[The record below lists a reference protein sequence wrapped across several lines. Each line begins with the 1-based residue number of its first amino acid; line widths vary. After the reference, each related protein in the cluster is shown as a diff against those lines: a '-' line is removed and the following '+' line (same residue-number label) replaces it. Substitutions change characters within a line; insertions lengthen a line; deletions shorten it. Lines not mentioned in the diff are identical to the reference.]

1 MRLRIGVLA
10 AGAALLFAGLGGGA
24 TPRPVVLGVSWQ
36 GTGLLSRV
44 DARTLV
50 PVGRKIDI
58 GKPPTGLLARSPDG
72 RTIALGHGSIL
83 ELRFVDV
90 RAMRATG
97 RLRLP
102 GLGSILSGIWPSPRR
117 LVALQGGTDAAV
129 LVVDPQARRLLE
141 RTPLDGEVTG
151 AVGRGRLLLALLA
164 PRGAIGQAR
173 LAVIGSDGRVRT
185 IALPGVVAGFA
196 TPAGP
201 DDVVRH
207 ASPGFAAD
215 PSGRRA
221 VVVTPDALLTVDLE
235 TLAVTKLR
243 SLERRPARLAKRI
256 EGWGRRVLW
265 LRGDRIVVTGSNVSS
280 TESRGTR
287 TTTGATLV
295 QLESQTR
302 RALDP
307 SATGVEL
314 SGTTLL
320 AYGGSALR
328 GYRLDGSLRFELL
341 RGRDTGY
348 VQTAG
353 RWAYVGSAN
362 STRFTVVDVRAGR
375 VVGTARTP
383 DPTIVLGSG

>member
-10 AGAALLFAGLGGGA
+10 AGAALLFAGLGAGA
-24 TPRPVVLGVSWQ
+24 TPRPIVLGVSWQ
-36 GTGLLSRV
+36 GTGLLSRF

-72 RTIALGHGSIL
+72 RTVALGHGTIL

-117 LVALQGGTDAAV
+117 LVALQGGTNAAV

-141 RTPLDGEVTG
+141 RTPLEGEMTG

-164 PRGAIGQAR
+164 PRGALGQAR
-173 LAVIGSDGRVRT
+173 LAVVGTDGRVRT
-185 IALPGVVAGFA
+185 VALPGVVAGFA
-196 TPAGP
+196 PPSKP
-201 DDVVRH
+201 DDVARH

-215 PSGRRA
+215 PTGRRA
-221 VVVTPDALLTVDLE
+221 VVVTPDAVLTVDLE

-243 SLERRPARLAKRI
+243 SLERRPARVAKRI

-265 LRGDRIVVTGSNVSS
+265 LGGDRIVVTGSNISS

-295 QLESQTR
+295 RLESQTR
-302 RALDP
+302 RELDP
-307 SATGVEL
+307 GATGVQR
-314 SGTTLL
+314 SGATLL
-320 AYGGSALR
+320 VYGGSALR
-328 GYRLDGSLRFELL
+328 GYRLDGTLRFELL

-375 VVGTARTP
+375 AVGTARTP